1 MRFSITTA
9 LRLIL
14 LSAVIMLP
22 VATLAA
28 TPRIN
33 YLLYCTG
40 CHGVSGEGSHPNV
53 PTLVNELG
61 RMMQVPA
68 MRNYLVQIPGAS
80 SAPIGDGELTQV
92 INWILQE
99 FNSETLPANF
109 IPLSEAEV
117 SEARQNVLADP
128 LKYRITHWKPYPE

>member
-1 MRFSITTA
+1 MATPLKPA
-9 LRLIL
+9 LRFFLVGFFVL
-14 LSAVIMLP
+14 FPALAQ
-22 VATLAA
+22 AT

-40 CHGVSGEGSHPNV
+40 CHGAAGEGSHPNV
-53 PTLVNELG
+53 PTLVSELG
-61 RMMQVPA
+61 RMMQVPQ

-80 SAPIGDGELTQV
+80 SAPIDNAELTQV

-99 FNSETLPANF
+99 FNADTLPANF
-109 IPLSEAEV
+109 QPLTEAEV
-117 SEARQNVLADP
+117 SAARKNVLADP